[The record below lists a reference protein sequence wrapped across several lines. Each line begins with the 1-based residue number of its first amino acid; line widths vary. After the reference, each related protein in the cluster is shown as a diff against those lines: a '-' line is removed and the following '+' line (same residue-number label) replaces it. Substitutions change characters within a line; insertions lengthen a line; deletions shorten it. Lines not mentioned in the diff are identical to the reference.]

1 MRGTCPYLVV
11 IIIIK
16 RRLISRRNMPEDIT
30 STSSVPLYACQVCS
44 SDAAS

>member
-1 MRGTCPYLVV
+1 MRETCPYLVV

-30 STSSVPLYACQVCS
+30 SSVPPSACQVCS